1 MSCPVSHALL
11 ALVLLPAV
19 PAAAQVAIIHVDR
32 DATGAATGAS
42 WADAFTDL
50 QDGLAAAEAWF
61 QATGSYSQV
70 WVAAGTYTPAGP
82 AGPRTASFRMPT
94 LGGLYGGFAGHET
107 SFADRDPAAHPT
119 ILSGDLQGD
128 DQSNWVNHGNNA
140 YHVIDC
146 DGQWLT
152 AIVDG
157 FTILGGFANDAI
169 GGHASGG
176 AVRALSGAPTLIGCT
191 ITGNFANSGAAV
203 VIGGNAWGHLTSIR
217 DCTFSANLAQ
227 PYRAGA
233 VYVAGGA
240 HVELLGC
247 DFLGNRTQGFSSPA
261 DGGAVFIEAG
271 AAVEVR
277 DCRFLGNASVAQAV
291 GMFEGGALCNLSDG
305 LVLRDCLFAGNS
317 AETGGGVWNAGDV
330 TIGNCLFSANTA
342 AVGGGLL
349 NVFNTATLE
358 GCTFWGNSAGD
369 GGGLANSY
377 SPLVRVLNCVLWGNL
392 SPGQPTVKAQIHNL
406 DGATAEVQWS
416 LVQALFETIPG
427 EDPPD
432 PADFPGC
439 LDAHPLFADAD
450 GADNLAGTGDDD
462 LSLAAGSPARDAG
475 RNDFVPAGVLADAS
489 GAVRFHDD
497 PLAADTGHG
506 SAPLVDMGA
515 LEGGAPRPWTVH
527 GGGTPSGAGPSVLHG
542 AGSLLPGSSG
552 ELRLTHAVGL
562 GTALL
567 FVSTDLGAAPFKG
580 GVLVAYPPMAMFWFW
595 LDATGT
601 QALAWSAW
609 PPSASGL
616 TVAFQYGIA
625 EPSAPK
631 GVSLS
636 NGLSAQVP

>member
-1 MSCPVSHALL
+1 MSRPV
-11 ALVLLPAV
+11 LPALSLLLV
-19 PAAAQVAIIHVDR
+19 SFALPAAAQVAIIHVDR
-32 DATGAATGAS
+32 DATGAGTGAT

-50 QDGLAAAEAWF
+50 QDGLAASEAWF
-61 QATGSYSQV
+61 QGSGSYSQV
-70 WVAAGTYTPAGP
+70 WVAEGTYTPGAPG
-82 AGPRTASFRMPT
+82 GPRTASFHMPT

-107 SFADRDPAAHPT
+107 SFSARDPAAHPT

-128 DQSNWVNHGNNA
+128 DLPNWVNHGNNA
-140 YHVIDC
+140 YHVVDS

-157 FTILGGFANDAI
+157 FTIRGGFANDSL

-176 AVRALSGAPTLIGCT
+176 AVRALDGAPTLVGCT
-191 ITGNFANSGAAV
+191 LTDNFALSGAAV
-203 VIGGNAWGHLTSIR
+203 VLGGSPWGHLASLR

-233 VYVAGGA
+233 VYIASGA

-271 AAVEVR
+271 AVVEVR
-277 DCRFLGNASVAQAV
+277 DCRFVGNASVAQV
-291 GMFEGGALCNLSDG
+291 PGMFEGGALCNLSDG
-305 LVLRDCLFAGNS
+305 LTLRDCLFAGNS

-330 TIGNCLFSANTA
+330 TISDCLFSANTA
-342 AVGGGLL
+342 AVGGGLINL
-349 NVFNTATLE
+349 FNTATLE
-358 GCTFWGNSAGD
+358 GCSFWGNSAGD

-377 SPLVRVLNCVLWGNL
+377 SPLVRVRNCVLWGNL

-406 DGATAEVQWS
+406 NGAADEIRWS

-439 LDAHPLFADAD
+439 VDADPLFGDAN
-450 GADNLAGTGDDD
+450 GADNLAGSADDD

-489 GAVRFHDD
+489 RAVRFHDD
-497 PLAADTGHG
+497 PAMPDTGLG

-527 GGGTPSGAGPSVLHG
+527 GGGTPSGVGPSVLRG
-542 AGSLLPGSSG
+542 AGSLLPGSPG
-552 ELRLTHAVGL
+552 ELRLTHAFGL

-567 FVSTDLGAAPFKG
+567 FVSTDVGAAPFKG
-580 GVLVAYPPMAMFWFW
+580 GVLVAYPPIAMFWFW
-595 LDATGT
+595 LDATGEQT
-601 QALAWSAW
+601 LPWSAW
-609 PPSASGL
+609 PASASGL
-616 TVAFQYGIA
+616 TVVFQYAIG
-625 EPSAPK
+625 EPSAWK
-631 GVSLS
+631 DVSLS